1 MDKFSDIMKVEN
13 GIDVVDRIGGPIEAL
28 SVEDGLAPLMDNDSN
43 NCDHLED
50 QKRKG
55 TEGFAC

>member
-28 SVEDGLAPLMDNDSN
+28 SVEDGLAPLMDNDNN